1 MTQKAHYADLSLQVK
16 KYKDSI
22 KNGHK
27 VLLVAHSQG
36 NLFTNEVFKIK
47 KQIAIIYINL

>member
-22 KNGHK
+22 KNEHK

-36 NLFTNEVFKIK
+36 NLFAQEAYKR
-47 KQIAIIYINL
+47 LGDRS